1 VVGYVVVLVNS
12 NPVTIMTDSGLAHRT
27 YIKPMAPPLVEHII
41 DAERLDALLPTMGG
55 QTALNIAVSLADSGA
70 ARRDGSSGAATL
82 GAHAA
87 TVRDQGEKVT
97 WGASDWN
104 EGPGFDQM
112 KRFVRGRGS
121 LILRHILHR

>member
-1 VVGYVVVLVNS
+1 
-12 NPVTIMTDSGLAHRT
+12 
-27 YIKPMAPPLVEHII
+27 
-41 DAERLDALLPTMGG
+41 
-55 QTALNIAVSLADSGA
+55 
-70 ARRDGSSGAATL
+70 L

-121 LILRHILHR
+121 LIQRHILHR